1 MVCSYVKLGLILSC
15 IYNDWLKSQ
24 AAWILM
30 FVKRGVSSKITKGNS
45 SQCNGHEAGQIF
57 T

>member
-24 AAWILM
+24 AAWISM